1 LTCSHKDTV
10 TEDQKVS
17 EQVRMEQIEA
27 EGGTPGR
34 E

>member
-1 LTCSHKDTV
+1 VRMDKQTV
-10 TEDQKVS
+10 TDDQTVS
-17 EQVRMEQIEA
+17 EQVRKEQIEA